1 MSTMSDTPLSDKNRG
16 CADRYG
22 NFTKLK
28 SCPDFGDVV
37 ALDFARQLERELNAT
52 RQAFCDYM
60 TKAAIELE
68 REKQIGGEYE
78 LLAENRISGLERELN
93 DLRHENGNLRQHIEL
108 LKASK

>member
-60 TKAAIELE
+60 TKATIE
-68 REKQIGGEYE
+68 
-78 LLAENRISGLERELN
+78 AD
-93 DLRHENGNLRQHIEL
+93 DLRHEIGNLRQHIEL